1 MTFSPSM
8 TRIALGVILLA
19 APSLAQAGSVLVPGL
34 TGGNMQVRVT
44 SMKEAHFRS
53 TIRQKYDFS
62 CGSASLATL
71 LTYHYEDP
79 ISEQDVFDDM
89 FNAGDKE
96 KIRKQ
101 GFSLL
106 DMKKYLENRGYTADG
121 YKATL
126 DRLAGVGV
134 PAITLLNMKGYR
146 HFVVIKGVT
155 KTEVLVG
162 DPSTGARVIPR
173 EEFETMWN
181 GLLFLI
187 RSNRNVASNYFNRK
201 QDWHV
206 TEKAPLGMALSP
218 SDLANITLLAP
229 GRAGL

>member
-1 MTFSPSM
+1 
-8 TRIALGVILLA
+8 
-19 APSLAQAGSVLVPGL
+19 
-34 TGGNMQVRVT
+34 
-44 SMKEAHFRS
+44 KE
-53 TIRQKYDFS
+53 
-62 CGSASLATL
+62 
-71 LTYHYEDP
+71 
-79 ISEQDVFDDM
+79 
-89 FNAGDKE
+89 
-96 KIRKQ
+96 

-126 DRLAGVGV
+126 DQLAAVGV

-173 EEFETMWN
+173 DEFETIWN

-201 QDWHV
+201 RDWHV

>member
-1 MTFSPSM
+1 MTFIPSM
-8 TRIALGVILLA
+8 TRIALGVVLLA
-19 APSLAQAGSVLVPGL
+19 VPSLAQAGSVLVPGL
-34 TGGNMQVRVT
+34 TGGNMQIRVT

-71 LTYHYEDP
+71 LTFHYEDP

-96 KIRKQ
+96 KIRKE

-106 DMKKYLENRGYTADG
+106 DMKKYLESRGYTADG

-126 DRLAGVGV
+126 DKLAAVGV
-134 PAITLLNMKGYR
+134 PAITLLNMKGFK
-146 HFVVIKGVT
+146 HFVVIKGVA

-162 DPSTGARVIPR
+162 DPSAGAKVIPR
-173 EEFETMWN
+173 DEFETMWN
-181 GLLFLI
+181 GILFLI
-187 RSNRNVASNYFNRK
+187 RSNKNIAANYFNRK
-201 QDWHV
+201 KDWRV
-206 TEKAPLGMALSP
+206 KEKSPLGMALNP